1 MKNYLS
7 KNTLYLT
14 NNGLKTLDEIDTH
27 KDNIIYLSY
36 SGELL
41 ETNDYTLDKRSFNY
55 IYDNYDSSYGRII
68 SSVEE
73 VPRTITDFIED
84 DSNLKIS
91 TFFIKSK
98 DKDKLWYE
106 DFRLDKTLSLSL
118 VITNYFDTDEEN
130 YIEKC
135 DFVSNKIVFDTFKS
149 FNKYLGI
156 YFPYNRETKSYL
168 FRTNLSSN
176 FNSLE
181 TKLLENL
188 NHANKISKTI
198 YDIVLRGYNY
208 RSIVLR
214 NYNLGCILQIY
225 FNLSGYDT
233 KLVQD
238 NELFRLTVVKPSE
251 NEVAHRE
258 KSIEIRGKELG
269 NITLNNDDGY
279 LIISQCNDGITNVS
293 FVESI

>member
-168 FRTNLSSN
+168 FRTNLFSN
-176 FNSLE
+176 FTFKNCLFISPLSC
-181 TKLLENL
+181 KLPF
-188 NHANKISKTI
+188 IF
-198 YDIVLRGYNY
+198 VLGK
-208 RSIVLR
+208 VL
-214 NYNLGCILQIY
+214 I
-225 FNLSGYDT
+225 
-233 KLVQD
+233 
-238 NELFRLTVVKPSE
+238 
-251 NEVAHRE
+251 
-258 KSIEIRGKELG
+258 KS
-269 NITLNNDDGY
+269 
-279 LIISQCNDGITNVS
+279 
-293 FVESI
+293 